1 MLIRKN
7 NQENKRIISRQFY
20 DKMGALVGILALTII
35 LTGCIQRQEIKQG
48 RIITQEEVSEV
59 ELGMNKLQVE
69 YILGSPSII
78 NPLEQE
84 RWEYVY
90 ILRNTK
96 GKITTRKGFLI
107 FAENK
112 LVRIE
117 LDDYFK

>member
-7 NQENKRIISRQFY
+7 KKLPSSSL
-20 DKMGALVGILALTII
+20 MLLAGLLAVFI
-35 LTGCIQRQEIKQG
+35 LTACIQRQEIKQG

-59 ELGMNKLQVE
+59 ELGMSKLQVE

-96 GKITTRKGFLI
+96 GKITTRKGFMI